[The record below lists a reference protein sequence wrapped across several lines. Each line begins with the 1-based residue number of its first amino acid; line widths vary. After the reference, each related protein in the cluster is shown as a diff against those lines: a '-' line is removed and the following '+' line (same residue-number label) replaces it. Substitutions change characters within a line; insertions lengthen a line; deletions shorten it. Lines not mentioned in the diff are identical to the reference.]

1 MTTSSKR
8 GPNIRHRTRRA
19 AVQALYEWQLTANE
33 PESVVDELIASGGQ
47 GRLDEKFL
55 RELVIDT
62 VNAVEKL
69 DEALAPHLDRE
80 ITDVDPVERAVL
92 RLGAYELVHRI
103 EVPLR
108 VVINEGVELAKTFGA
123 EDGHKYVNGVLDKL
137 ARTVRPEAKLDTR
150 PSSAK
155 R

>member
-8 GPNIRHRTRRA
+8 GPNIRHRARRA

-47 GRLDEKFL
+47 GRLDEKYL
-55 RELVIDT
+55 RELVLGT
-62 VNAVEKL
+62 VNAVNKL
-69 DEALAPHLDRE
+69 DDALKPHLDRE
-80 ITDVDPVERAVL
+80 IADVDPVERAVL

-150 PSSAK
+150 PRSAK

>member
-1 MTTSSKR
+1 MTNSSKR
-8 GPNIRHRTRRA
+8 GPNIRHRARRA

-47 GRLDEKFL
+47 GRLDEKYL
-55 RELVIDT
+55 RELVLGT
-62 VNAVEKL
+62 VNAVNKL
-69 DEALAPHLDRE
+69 DAALKPHLDRE
-80 ITDVDPVERAVL
+80 IADVDPVERAVL
-92 RLGAYELVHRI
+92 RLGAYELVLRI

-150 PSSAK
+150 PRSAK